1 MEKEQ
6 GEKLNQVD
14 KWEEKTKCTW
24 VEWVGGCEKQGEAK
38 RIEGIE
44 NVEARGVRMRSCT
57 LAWEAQN
64 DTVVP
69 EEEAIDEV
77 AEEALSPFWFRER
90 KIQIQR
96 EIALQYYYLLNN
108 LVERERKIYEAKT
121 SVPWGEIFTFID
133 AGERR
138 E

>member
-1 MEKEQ
+1 
-6 GEKLNQVD
+6 
-14 KWEEKTKCTW
+14 
-24 VEWVGGCEKQGEAK
+24 
-38 RIEGIE
+38 
-44 NVEARGVRMRSCT
+44 MRSCT

-121 SVPWGEIFTFID
+121 SVP
-133 AGERR
+133 
-138 E
+138 